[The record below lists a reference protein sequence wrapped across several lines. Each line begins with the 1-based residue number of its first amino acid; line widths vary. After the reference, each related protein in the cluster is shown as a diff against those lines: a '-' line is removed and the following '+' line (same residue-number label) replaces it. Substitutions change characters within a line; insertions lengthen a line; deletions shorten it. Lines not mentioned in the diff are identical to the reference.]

1 MPIRTIKHMY
11 FTNDI
16 TYAKLFL
23 EVEKQK
29 KFCGGYYEKRL

>member
-23 EVEKQK
+23 GVENQK